1 MPNGAKNPGSNET
14 AKTAALPF
22 EEALKKLESIVE
34 VMESQDMPLEAL
46 LQKYQE
52 GTELARMCQEK
63 LATAEL
69 KVRQLEQDSAGS
81 LSLKPLPELS
91 EAD

>member
-1 MPNGAKNPGSNET
+1 MPNGAKNPGSNDT

-34 VMESQDMPLEAL
+34 AMESHDMPLESL
-46 LQKYQE
+46 LHRFQE

-63 LATAEL
+63 LAAAEL

-81 LSLKPLPELS
+81 LSLKPLPELT